1 MCFHEY
7 LCRQA
12 TSRCQGLFP
21 PRLQARERA
30 LGTRLAKGCI
40 PDHLESAFP
49 GKEEVLAT
57 VMCFTL
63 RAVFS
68 LIVKLYMTIE
78 LSKRANLLYDGSD
91 RFGTKFNFNLITSM
105 LK

>member
-1 MCFHEY
+1 M
-7 LCRQA
+7 
-12 TSRCQGLFP
+12 
-21 PRLQARERA
+21 
-30 LGTRLAKGCI
+30 AKGCI
-40 PDHLESAFP
+40 PDHLESAIP
-49 GKEEVLAT
+49 GKEEVLET

-91 RFGTKFNFNLITSM
+91 RFETKFNFNLITSM